1 MATSGT
7 NTFDLDIEEIIE
19 EAYEKVGLEATSG
32 YDLKSARRCLNLMF
46 SDLANRGINLWTV
59 ALRTK
64 TLVDGTS
71 SYSLDGD
78 LIDVLSAVVT
88 DAGDSQDYQLERISR
103 AEYLHIPKKSSEA
116 RSNQFYL
123 HRAEV
128 SGGTPTLY
136 LYPTPDA
143 ADTFKYWALTYIQD
157 AGDYTNQAEVPQR
170 FLPALTSGLAYY
182 IAIKKSPERVQLLK
196 MVYDEEMARAL
207 LEDRDRAPLRLVPN
221 VGV

>member
-19 EAYEKVGLEATSG
+19 EAYEKAGLEATSG

-46 SDLANRGINLWTV
+46 SDWANRGINLWTV
-59 ALRTK
+59 ELRTK
-64 TLVDGTS
+64 TLADGTS
-71 SYSLDGD
+71 SYTLDGD

-88 DAGDSQDYQLERISR
+88 DAGDSQDYQAERISR
-103 AEYLHIPKKSSEA
+103 AAYLHIPKKSTES
-116 RSNQFYL
+116 RSTQFYL
-123 HRAEV
+123 HRTEV

-143 ADTFKYWALTYIQD
+143 ADTFKYWGLTYIQD
-157 AGDYTNQAEVPQR
+157 VGDYTNQAEVPQR

-207 LEDRDRAPLRLVPN
+207 LEDRDRAPLRLVPSISL
-221 VGV
+221 